1 MEPLLPLGWAWGWA
15 CLGLALGCVW
25 ALGCACPGP
34 VLVLLLALLG
44 PGAGPVLVVAVMAI
58 YHTFLCFFAG
68 SVLIYLHQLE
78 FARTFLSGV
87 HVLASNTAGVIGS
100 LRTT

>member
-15 CLGLALGCVW
+15 GQGLALGCVW
-25 ALGCACPGP
+25 ALGCACLVP
-34 VLVLLLALLG
+34 VLLLAVPG
-44 PGAGPVLVVAVMAI
+44 PWAGPVLVVVAMVI
-58 YHTFLCFFAG
+58 YHTFRCVLLAG
-68 SVLIYLHQLE
+68 SVLIYFYQLD
-78 FARTFLSGV
+78 FARAFLSGV